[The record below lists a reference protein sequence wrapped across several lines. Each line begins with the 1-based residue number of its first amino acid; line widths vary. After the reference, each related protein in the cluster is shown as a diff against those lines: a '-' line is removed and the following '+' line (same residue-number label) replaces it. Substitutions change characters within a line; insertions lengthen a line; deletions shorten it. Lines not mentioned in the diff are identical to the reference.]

1 MVALDLYDKVMI
13 KYLHRVPDS
22 NLKKAIRL
30 VAYMHAHSPFAFDGK
45 RSTQIENKKSEYKK
59 WKIEPL
65 LIHSLLVSPKKTL
78 PTPKERQADVKI
90 ISHTHTYIYI
100 HIIIHEK
107 YIYIHLISFTSFQQ
121 HTPNPIAQPQLP
133 SQSSQVGSERGI

>member
-30 VAYMHAHSPFAFDGK
+30 VAYMHAHSPFAFYGK

-65 LIHSLLVSPKKTL
+65 LIHTLLVSPENSSHPKRASSRCKK
-78 PTPKERQADVKI
+78 
-90 ISHTHTYIYI
+90 
-100 HIIIHEK
+100 
-107 YIYIHLISFTSFQQ
+107 
-121 HTPNPIAQPQLP
+121 
-133 SQSSQVGSERGI
+133 